1 MISKKPIRILVV
13 DDSGLVR
20 DLISSILAS
29 EQDMTIIGEATNGM
43 DAFEKVMA
51 LKPDIVTMDIEMP
64 VLGGLEAIEKI
75 MAEHPVPILVI
86 TALTGVRTAFAAVSK
101 GALDVIEKPDIS
113 IDNVRKLI
121 TKVRM
126 LSRVDI
132 NAHLANMG
140 KNRLFLSRKSA
151 CLNHRSSL
159 PQASWL
165 PLPLPPADRRPS
177 TRYCPPFPK
186 LFRCRS

>member
-64 VLGGLEAIEKI
+64 VLGGW
-75 MAEHPVPILVI
+75 
-86 TALTGVRTAFAAVSK
+86 
-101 GALDVIEKPDIS
+101 KPLK
-113 IDNVRKLI
+113 R
-121 TKVRM
+121 
-126 LSRVDI
+126 
-132 NAHLANMG
+132 
-140 KNRLFLSRKSA
+140 
-151 CLNHRSSL
+151 
-159 PQASWL
+159 SWL
-165 PLPLPPADRRPS
+165 N
-177 TRYCPPFPK
+177 T
-186 LFRCRS
+186 RCRYWLSPP